1 MGKKSENFPDLVA
14 GNTGFIKG
22 SYHTRACSLF
32 IMFMHL
38 IAKSELTCLL
48 HLDLWAAAL
57 GHQEPNE
64 FPCSAKPEASS
75 HVKLRAMFGM
85 RILEDKNFTGF
96 PFFWFIL

>member
-1 MGKKSENFPDLVA
+1 MGKKLENFADLVA

-32 IMFMHL
+32 VMFMHL

-57 GHQEPNE
+57 GHQGANE

-75 HVKLRAMFGM
+75 HAKLHAAFGM
-85 RILEDKNFTGF
+85 RILEDKNFHRV
-96 PFFWFIL
+96 PILWFLL